1 MTAIAYTVT
10 ASLPDKHTRDD
21 YIAWLEDGHLDAVIK
36 GGAHSASIIK
46 LDRDADSD
54 PFRVET
60 RYIFATRA
68 RFDDYT
74 SHHAP
79 KLREEG
85 VRLFIPRRVIFSRTI
100 GEVV

>member
-10 ASLPDKHTRDD
+10 ASIPDEPTRRD
-21 YIAWLEDGHLDAVIK
+21 YIAWLSDGHLDAVLSH
-36 GGAHSASIIK
+36 GAHSASIIK
-46 LDRDADSD
+46 LDRENPDD

-68 RFDDYT
+68 LFDSYT
-74 SHHAP
+74 AHHAP

-85 VRLFIPRRVIFSRTI
+85 VRLFVPRGVKFSRTI

>member
-1 MTAIAYTVT
+1 MTAIAYSVT
-10 ASLPDKHTRDD
+10 ATIPDAQTRHD
-21 YIAWLEDGHLDAVIK
+21 YIAWLEDGHLDAVLSH
-36 GGAHSASIIK
+36 GAHSAMIVR
-46 LDRDADSD
+46 LDRDADTD

-60 RYIFATRA
+60 RYIFSTRA

-74 SHHAP
+74 KHHAP

-85 VRLFIPRRVIFSRTI
+85 VRLFIPRGVTFSRTI

>member
-10 ASLPDKHTRDD
+10 AIIPDEHTRRD
-21 YIAWLEDGHLDAVIK
+21 YIAWLSDGHLDAVLSH
-36 GGAHSASIIK
+36 GAHSAMIIK
-46 LDRDADSD
+46 LDRDANTD
-54 PFRVET
+54 PFKVET
-60 RYIFATRA
+60 RYIFSTRA

-74 SHHAP
+74 THHAP

-85 VRLFIPRRVIFSRTI
+85 VRLFVPRGVKFSRTI

>member
-1 MTAIAYTVT
+1 MISQRVLSMSESTSRNDILV
-10 ASLPDKHTRDD
+10 
-21 YIAWLEDGHLDAVIK
+21 DAVIK
-36 GGAHSASIIK
+36 GGAHSASIIN
-46 LDRDADSD
+46 LDRDADTD

-74 SHHAP
+74 THHAP

-85 VRLFIPRRVIFSRTI
+85 VRLFTPRGAAFSRTI